1 MDTER
6 LQVKVG
12 MGLHLQ
18 LFIDAT
24 VDILKRGEELDGL
37 CEEYVSN
44 LSLIKR
50 LAQECIPRLQSG
62 DPWRYVFEIIE
73 KQVIE
78 VYDTMFQVP
87 VLNHT
92 HALEF
97 LASTYNRCKGI
108 KYWHDFLLGDGIEKR
123 IIRTV
128 DMEPLSDP
136 EIRSKL
142 NELLAAIRRQVEY
155 ANNVKAR
162 FKR

>member
-1 MDTER
+1 MDAKR
-6 LQVKVG
+6 LKVKVG

-24 VDILKRGEELDGL
+24 VDKLKRGEELDGL
-37 CEEYVSN
+37 CEAYVSN
-44 LSLIKR
+44 LTLIKR
-50 LAQECIPRLQSG
+50 PAQECISRLQSS

-108 KYWHDFLLGDGIEKR
+108 KYWHDIALGDGIEKR
-123 IIRTV
+123 IIRAV
-128 DMEPLSDP
+128 DKEPLSDP
-136 EIRSKL
+136 EIRYRL
-142 NELLAAIRRQVEY
+142 NELLEAIRRQVEY

-162 FKR
+162 FKG

>member
-6 LQVKVG
+6 LRVKVG

-24 VDILKRGEELDGL
+24 VDKLKRGDELDGL
-37 CEEYVSN
+37 CEDYVSN

-50 LAQECIPRLQSG
+50 LTEECSSRLQSS

-73 KQVIE
+73 KQVTE

-108 KYWHDFLLGDGIEKR
+108 KYWYDFLLGDGIEKR
-123 IIRTV
+123 IMRTV
-128 DMEPLSDP
+128 DKPLSDP
-136 EIRSKL
+136 EMKSKL
-142 NELLAAIRRQVEY
+142 NDLLTAIRRQVEY